1 MNRTERR
8 RAAATSQAT
17 PQRIGNPEAARHFH
31 DAVQH
36 LKSGR
41 LSESEVAHR
50 RVLSHI
56 PNHAPSLHH
65 LGLIAFKRQE
75 LTDAVDYIRRSL
87 AAQPDYHEAWLNLAI
102 ILGEMRRS
110 REAIEACR
118 QCLALQ
124 PKNSEPHTVLGNLLR
139 VAESDAEAMAAYF
152 TALELKPDQPLDLTR
167 LAELLF
173 KSGQTEAAATRCR
186 RALDLDPSLE
196 DALILERRIAISS
209 RSVDAIAAEFQA
221 QSKSGDELAKRLD
234 ELGTHLRADRQS
246 EEAAKICRRAI
257 AADPGNADY
266 HFNLALALESMG
278 HLDEALASYQAGL
291 AIEPERAQ
299 AYASVGNLL
308 RTMNMPTGAIQ
319 ALEYAVKLDPELASA
334 YLRSC
339 GAVQA
344 IRPTRESKSGIRK
357 MSRMRTGLHRQQI
370 RVRKPAP
377 YFVRLG
383 RRRRGRALLPRRIPE
398 EAGRR
403 RAVPAHFPLVEQ
415 GRSAQGRTRL
425 PQDVRRASGGAIQN
439 P

>member
-139 VAESDAEAMAAYF
+139 VAESDAEAMAAYI
-152 TALELKPDQPLDLTR
+152 TALELRPDQPLVLTR
-167 LAELLF
+167 AAVQIGSDRSRRHALQACARSRSELGGRPN
-173 KSGQTEAAATRCR
+173 S
-186 RALDLDPSLE
+186 RAPNFDLVPLCGCNRGGIPGAIE
-196 DALILERRIAISS
+196 ERR
-209 RSVDAIAAEFQA
+209 
-221 QSKSGDELAKRLD
+221 
-234 ELGTHLRADRQS
+234 
-246 EEAAKICRRAI
+246 
-257 AADPGNADY
+257 
-266 HFNLALALESMG
+266 
-278 HLDEALASYQAGL
+278 
-291 AIEPERAQ
+291 
-299 AYASVGNLL
+299 
-308 RTMNMPTGAIQ
+308 
-319 ALEYAVKLDPELASA
+319 
-334 YLRSC
+334 
-339 GAVQA
+339 
-344 IRPTRESKSGIRK
+344 
-357 MSRMRTGLHRQQI
+357 
-370 RVRKPAP
+370 
-377 YFVRLG
+377 
-383 RRRRGRALLPRRIPE
+383 
-398 EAGRR
+398 
-403 RAVPAHFPLVEQ
+403 
-415 GRSAQGRTRL
+415 
-425 PQDVRRASGGAIQN
+425 
-439 P
+439 